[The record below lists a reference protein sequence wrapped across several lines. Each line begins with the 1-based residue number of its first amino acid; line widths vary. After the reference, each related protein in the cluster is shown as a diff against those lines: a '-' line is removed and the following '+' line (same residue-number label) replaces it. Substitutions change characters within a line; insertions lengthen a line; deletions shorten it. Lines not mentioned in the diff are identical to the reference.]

1 MESALLSLLA
11 SGPATM
17 LVVATLLVILHKAG
31 VLEVLLSFVG
41 KKSNGVEKKMD
52 ELKAY
57 YNHETTELLSEIKEE
72 LQKLN
77 QKHDNYEIIGIK
89 TRGCTKPQ

>member
-1 MESALLSLLA
+1 
-11 SGPATM
+11 M
-17 LVVATLLVILHKAG
+17 LVVSIILIVLHKAG

-57 YNHETTELLSEIKEE
+57 YNHETTELLTEIKDE
-72 LQKLN
+72 LRKLN

-89 TRGCTKPQ
+89 TRGCTKPE